1 MWSMNKTRILD
12 IKPGMNNVNLRVR
25 VLETYKPKTIQTRK
39 GPRTISEAI
48 IGDESG
54 RTKATL
60 WGQKAGTLEAGR
72 AYEIEGAF
80 ITGYRGQALVNI
92 GRTSKITRIDDE
104 EVPGEDMIP
113 EDTPRAPMPPRR
125 RGYSRS

>member
-1 MWSMNKTRILD
+1 ME
-12 IKPGMNNVNLRVR
+12 NVTLKVR
-25 VLETYKPKTIQTRK
+25 VLEAYRPKTIQTRK

-60 WGQKAGTLEAGR
+60 WGEKAGLLEAGG
-72 AYEIEGAF
+72 AYEITGAF

-92 GRTSKITRIDDE
+92 GRTSKVTEIGDDE
-104 EVPGEDMIP
+104 VPSEEYIP
-113 EDTPRAPMPPRR
+113 EDTPKAPMAPPRR
-125 RGYSRS
+125 RFY